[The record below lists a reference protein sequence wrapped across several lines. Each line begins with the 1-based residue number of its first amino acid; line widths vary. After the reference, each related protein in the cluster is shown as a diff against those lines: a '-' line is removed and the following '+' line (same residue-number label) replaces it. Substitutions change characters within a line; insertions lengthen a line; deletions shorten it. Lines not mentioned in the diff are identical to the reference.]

1 MERRRKSKPLAEIG
15 RFTPVPHRVTKSHAY
30 RQLSH
35 PAARLLWDIA
45 GQYTG
50 DDNGRLL
57 ASWRHMKEHCGWSS
71 KDTLHRAL
79 ASLMQSG
86 FVFQTVMGHRPN
98 KASWFAVTW
107 FPLAKLQR
115 YDPMA
120 ERGFVRWAFEIN
132 SLSPSPV
139 LGRPLIGPSPVPMQP
154 PIGTPPGPMEALL
167 PPLPSPSPV
176 HPLEMPSMG
185 VQLEGVSIAHDDRA
199 MAGEVVDGPGIAAPV
214 MVTMDDVQDVAIVDD
229 VRRERDGEQDPSC
242 YDPDSGEFIRPVVKT
257 KQVKAAASAWVG
269 QELRRRAA

>member
-1 MERRRKSKPLAEIG
+1 MERRKKAKPLAEIG

-86 FVFQTVMGHRPN
+86 FVYQTVMGHRPN

-107 FPLAKLQR
+107 FPLSKLQR

-132 SLSPSPV
+132 GLSPSPV
-139 LGRPLIGPSPVPMQP
+139 LGKHAIGPSPVPRHP
-154 PIGTPPGPMEALL
+154 PLGTSPGPMEALL
-167 PPLPSPSPV
+167 PPLSSPSPV
-176 HPLEMPSMG
+176 HPLEKP
-185 VQLEGVSIAHDDRA
+185 SIAAETKGLSVALGDSAIDDD
-199 MAGEVVDGPGIAAPV
+199 VVD
-214 MVTMDDVQDVAIVDD
+214 TLDD
-229 VRRERDGEQDPSC
+229 VRRERDSELDPSC
-242 YDPDSGEFIRPVVKT
+242 YDPDTGEFIKPVVRP
-257 KQVKAAASAWVG
+257 KQRKAAANAWVG
-269 QELRRRAA
+269 HELRRRTA